1 MNRNL
6 GMNDLRNIL
15 DFYHLKTPNT
25 IHRIKKKANYVI
37 VKHLCDSNCDCQYK
51 YKKLLYVLHK
61 KRIISNQKKIKQ
73 SSNQSL
79 ILFIICKNYKG
90 DYEKATK
97 RG

>member
-61 KRIISNQKKIKQ
+61 KRIISNQKKIKHNRTKKQ
-73 SSNQSL
+73 KVMFYKRTRVYSP
-79 ILFIICKNYKG
+79 ICYF
-90 DYEKATK
+90 DA
-97 RG
+97 